1 MNFNTITA
9 LAIMADLIETAV
21 NAGTFNTL
29 VEAIKATD
37 LVDILKSPGPYTVFA
52 PTDEAFN
59 NLPEG
64 ITLDALLQD
73 NHKLKRIV
81 TYHVAFGDVRAED
94 LMQIEEAETVEGS
107 VVAVESSDGKIKVN
121 DANVL
126 QSDILADNG
135 VIHVIDAVL
144 VPGLVAAE

>member
-1 MNFNTITA
+1 
-9 LAIMADLIETAV
+9 MADIVETAV

-29 VEAIKATD
+29 VKAVEAAA
-37 LVDILKSPGPYTVFA
+37 LVEILKSPGPYTVFA

-59 NLPEG
+59 KLPEG
-64 ITLDALLQD
+64 TLDSLLQD
-73 NHKLKRIV
+73 IPKLKRIV
-81 TYHVAFGDVRAED
+81 LYHVAFGDVRAED

-107 VVAVESSDGKIKVN
+107 IVAIESSDSIKVN

-126 QSDILADNG
+126 KTDILTDNG

-144 VPGLVAAE
+144 IPALVDAA